1 MHKFN
6 VKYTKSWNKIS
17 DEKESAEETSI
28 KKNEKAEKAGKK
40 GKSQK
45 PVKRSHSVHFTHPWL
60 ACNLKGHSGHVLSL
74 DFSPNGKYL
83 ITASDGKTGRDLY
96 LITVSRKCKLM
107 KKCKLLLLYRY
118 FVPIYRRRKQGLII
132 YLSQK
137 SIFEK
142 KKFNDGY
149 KKYIL

>member
-1 MHKFN
+1 MS
-6 VKYTKSWNKIS
+6 T
-17 DEKESAEETSI
+17 

-96 LITVSRKCKLM
+96 LINTVSRKCKLM

-118 FVPIYRRRKQGLII
+118 FVPIYRRRKQG
-132 YLSQK
+132 
-137 SIFEK
+137 
-142 KKFNDGY
+142 
-149 KKYIL
+149 